1 MSVHATDAEISI
13 ENFGTKSFLR
23 PQQRSELEFSIRNT
37 EERLLRPDILEM
49 AGGDPATL
57 AKQLAREKRMLEEG
71 TPPDYDG
78 PSLNK
83 IAQKVKKCEDVLT
96 NGMPTH
102 TMMERGRPSDIM
114 HFDAHMN
121 ARHSDVHDGSFTTK
135 RADLA
140 RKNYLIALEA
150 KSPTALDV
158 NFLSHGILR
167 TDTVRGNPEI
177 FRKNYDMTAW
187 REAVEEE
194 LASQIDEETYLLFT
208 GLKALEWS
216 DVNIRRK
223 FDWSIRTFDIYMARW
238 RGEQAVK
245 KNGTAAREYPVHDE
259 EPVEE
264 QEELVA
270 QKEEGV
276 VPARLQAALK
286 HANQMTTE
294 RAQKVKKPAVQP
306 LMPPPKIGRWHGPH
320 TQMPVGWPKE
330 ALQALGISVLQFWKD
345 LGEKRA
351 NLSTYYKFA
360 RTGLWPEERGVK
372 AQRLLEKYRKQ
383 RDLEPVQTEPELREH
398 AEPVGTSA

>member
-1 MSVHATDAEISI
+1 MPVHATDVEISI
-13 ENFGTKSFLR
+13 ENFGKKSFLR
-23 PQQRSELEFSIRNT
+23 PQQRSELEFSIRST
-37 EERLLRPDILEM
+37 EERLTRPDILEM

-57 AKQLAREKRMLEEG
+57 EKQLVREKRMLEEG

-83 IAQKVKKCEDVLT
+83 IAQKVKKCEGILT

-177 FRKNYDMTAW
+177 FRKNYDLTAW

-223 FDWSIRTFDIYMARW
+223 FDWSIHTFDIYMARW
-238 RGEQAVK
+238 REEQIVK
-245 KNGTAAREYPVHDE
+245 KNGIAPREYPMLDE
-259 EPVEE
+259 EETEEE
-264 QEELVA
+264 QDRDEEFE
-270 QKEEGV
+270 KPS
-276 VPARLQAALK
+276 VPIYARP
-286 HANQMTTE
+286 
-294 RAQKVKKPAVQP
+294 KKPLVQP
-306 LMPPPKIGRWHGPH
+306 LMPPPKTGRWTGPH
-320 TQMPVGWPKE
+320 TQMPIGWPKE
-330 ALQALGISVLQFWKD
+330 ELQTLGIPVSQFWKD
-345 LGEKRA
+345 LGEKRT
-351 NLSTYYKFA
+351 NFSTYYKFT
-360 RTGLWPEERGVK
+360 RSGLWPETRCTK
-372 AQRLLEKYRKQ
+372 AQRLLEKYNKQ
-383 RDLEPVQTEPELREH
+383 RDSEPVKTEPELREY
-398 AEPVGTSA
+398 AEPVGTST